1 LCISETNN
9 RIENHLIGGEYAVGI
24 KSQAS
29 RIMPELKRGERKGR
43 EKRKSL
49 MARVDLADKVLEI
62 ASRRGTL
69 YDYVNDVLEQA
80 VRAES
85 LGVTLK
91 EVLDDRW
98 VIEWARD
105 AGFTVI
111 PEKIVYDLTEDAY
124 RKFGKRKMTDLWYE
138 TGQWYGKYYEDL
150 GKFGGS
156 VRRFFWDISEFKIS
170 GEDEHLTLTCL
181 SSKFSEIY
189 TELFGK
195 FLEGALN
202 ALGYSIDEGEVSKGI
217 ISLRFVKSKGK

>member
-1 LCISETNN
+1 
-9 RIENHLIGGEYAVGI
+9 VGI
-24 KSQAS
+24 RSRAS
-29 RIMPELKRGERKGR
+29 RIMPELKREERKGR

-80 VRAES
+80 VRAEG
-85 LGVTLK
+85 LGLQLK

-98 VIEWARD
+98 VIKSARD
-105 AGFTVI
+105 AGFTVV
-111 PEKIVYDLTEDAY
+111 PEKIIYDLIKDAY
-124 RKFGKRKMTDLWYE
+124 EKLGKRKMIGLWYE

-150 GKFGGS
+150 AKFEGS

-170 GEDEHLTLTCL
+170 MENEHVTLTCL
-181 SSKFSEIY
+181 SSKFSETY

-202 ALGYSIDEGEVSKGI
+202 ALGYIIDEGEVSKGI